1 MKDGPCWL
9 REEQEEKEGAK
20 LQRRQHLLPAVAHS
34 YPRQLFFFFFSSCSC
49 LFPGELF
56 RQWGSHLGQIETSIS
71 HNKQE
76 NQKSIR
82 VELFSPA
89 LSGVHTPR
97 SITHAWKRSQPS
109 FPSHKTC
116 HVHPACLEKL
126 SKPCEQ
132 TFTFQLS
139 LIIIH
144 R

>member
-1 MKDGPCWL
+1 MVHAGLGRSRRRK
-9 REEQEEKEGAK
+9 REPSFRGDNICC
-20 LQRRQHLLPAVAHS
+20 LSLLTLILANCF
-34 YPRQLFFFFFSSCSC
+34 FFFFFSSCSC

-116 HVHPACLEKL
+116 HVHPACVEKL